1 MRVSTLKVCGSIF
14 TKSSFPEVSLISLF
28 PFFYPGYPNSTASS
42 SSPITLTPS
51 FSALSRFEPPP
62 SPESR

>member
-1 MRVSTLKVCGSIF
+1 MLVSTLKVCGSIL
-14 TKSSFPEVSLISLF
+14 TMPSFRGVSLVSLF
-28 PFFYPGYPNSTASS
+28 PFFFPGYPNSSASS

>member
-1 MRVSTLKVCGSIF
+1 MLVSTLKVRGSIF
-14 TKSSFPEVSLISLF
+14 TTSSFRGVSLISLF
-28 PFFYPGYPNSTASS
+28 PSLFSGYPNSSASS